1 MRTMYD
7 SVSASSLPS
16 NARMVAGYVDGL
28 YRNVAALRTRFPKAT
43 LVRITV
49 TGGTLDAH
57 VADVER
63 GDLSPQSGAAW
74 AQRKHHAG
82 QHGTLYCSTSVR
94 SAVETEC
101 RKLGLVL
108 GRDYSIWQAQYD
120 GRADIPAGAVA
131 KQYLGDHPNGH
142 GGTYDASVVADHWPG
157 VDPDPAPPKPQPP
170 APQPEGDDVRLYII
184 DGTLP
189 VWITNG
195 IHRRWVQTPAEL
207 AQYEHDFGI
216 KPVVLPKGS
225 TFLND
230 IAIVGP
236 LPK

>member
-1 MRTMYD
+1 MRRMYD
-7 SVSASSLPS
+7 SVTVTSVPTGGDLYA
-16 NARMVAGYVDGL
+16 AYIDGNYNNL
-28 YRNVAALRTRFPKAT
+28 ADYKRRFPHT
-43 LVRITV
+43 RIVTITV
-49 TGGTLDAH
+49 LGTAGAD
-57 VADVER
+57 VADCET
-63 GDLSPQSGAAW
+63 GDLTPAHAARW
-74 AQRKHHAG
+74 AANEIHAG
-82 QHGTLYCSTSVR
+82 RKPTIYMNASTWPAVR
-94 SAVETEC
+94 AEV
-101 RKLGLVL
+101 RKLGIT
-108 GRDYSIWQAQYD
+108 GRVNYWVAQYD
-120 GRADIPAGAVA
+120 GHAAIPAGAVA
-131 KQYLGDHPNGH
+131 KQYLGDHPNGR
-142 GGTYDASVVADHWPG
+142 GGTYDASVVAAHWPG
-157 VDPDPAPPKPQPP
+157 VDPDPAPPKPP